1 MFSKN
6 ILVESAL
13 VGTIHFYAYV
23 FNNPQGLIGFGI
35 FPNNG
40 PHPIVYFLNKKSNRI
55 SLHFDEEMIIQMCE
69 KSTFTTTERRLLFKK
84 FLDFVIRLEEK
95 AADIV
100 FKGAKMTYL
109 SNSREIV
116 KYKRIYIHCKK
127 GLSRQASSQEVES

>member
-40 PHPIVYFLNKKSNRI
+40 PQPIVYFLNKKSNRI

-69 KSTFTTTERRLLFKK
+69 KSTFSTMERRLLFKN
-84 FLDFVIRLEEK
+84 FLDFVIRMEGK

-109 SNSREIV
+109 SSSREVV
-116 KYKRIYIHCKK
+116 KYKRMYIHCKR
-127 GLSRQASSQEVES
+127 GLSRQASNQEVES